1 VFTLP
6 DVPYARPMRPTRL
19 LLATL
24 VVFALGCDKGSTSPP
39 SGGSDKKESDD
50 KSDKKKKSK
59 DDEGDDDDDQAPKKK
74 KEAAKDDDDDDDKP
88 SGGSKSKLP
97 DKAAVQSA
105 LGAFFAQYV
114 DGASFA
120 FYGDT
125 FAPSVDKFLSMKS
138 TTPTEMAK
146 QARAFYTGKTGLKY
160 TPQNAT
166 LIVTPDP
173 SGDRETASLDVK
185 MEWKY
190 PPQKG
195 WDAPDKE
202 LVFHEHVATVEI
214 VVGADGKWTSYGEPG
229 LKRDTYAVV
238 TPESALG
245 AWTSP
250 ADVMNDDTKAPLVL
264 HKGDK
269 VQDGFEWL
277 VVEYSAKGAEVARKI
292 HKDGKDYW
300 AMQNGAVA
308 VDNPNGGTSAGEE
321 TYLQKVK

>member
-1 VFTLP
+1 
-6 DVPYARPMRPTRL
+6 M
-19 LLATL
+19 LAL
-24 VVFALGCDKGSTSPP
+24 VVVCALGCDKGSTSQP
-39 SGGSDKKESDD
+39 SGGSDKKASDD
-50 KSDKKKKSK
+50 KSDKDEKKKSK
-59 DDEGDDDDDQAPKKK
+59 DDEGDDDDKPKKKK
-74 KEAAKDDDDDDDKP
+74 KEAAKDDDDGDEDDKP
-88 SGGSKSKLP
+88 SGGAKSKLP
-97 DKAAVQSA
+97 DKAAAQSA
-105 LGAFFAQYV
+105 IAAFFAQYV

-138 TTPTEMAK
+138 TTPAEMAK
-146 QARAFYTGKTGLKY
+146 QARAFYTGKWGLKY
-160 TPQNAT
+160 TPQT
-166 LIVTPDP
+166 SSLMLTPDA
-173 SGDRETASLDVK
+173 SGDHETASLDVK

-190 PPQKG
+190 PPPKG

-214 VVGADGKWTSYGEPG
+214 VIGADGKWTSYGEPG
-229 LKRDTYAVV
+229 LKRDTYLVV

-250 ADVMNDDTKAPLVL
+250 ADVMNDDAKAPLVL

-277 VVEYSAKGAEVARKI
+277 VVEYSPKGAEVARKI
-292 HKDGKDYW
+292 HKDGKDFW

-308 VDNPNGGTSAGEE
+308 VENPNGGTSAGEE
-321 TYLQKVK
+321 TYLQKTK